1 MMKKTFFTLLLS
13 WPLSLQAFDL
23 YQVSVNLAD
32 TKDALEQQAKTQ
44 AFQEVLVRVSGNKKI
59 VDDPQVA
66 TILTKPSPYIND
78 LSVAQEL
85 GGRVATFNF
94 DEKKIQTLLSQLQ
107 ANYWPLPRQEVLFWL
122 INAEDQSLLWEQS
135 TAEQVILLKKAGV
148 KRGLPVVLPLGD
160 MDDLTTI
167 SARDVWDNF
176 NPIIGKA
183 SERYG
188 ITSWA
193 VVKVFADKIEW
204 SFYPEGLEQG
214 APLQNS
220 AQGVDFSSFE
230 KLIDEIADHYFATS
244 AILLS
249 NTVLEREYLLQI
261 SGITAAAEIFKL
273 ESSLKQMGSVA
284 SAQLRSIQK
293 DEVSFTVKL
302 ASSQSQFT
310 TELALNTDLLAVI
323 DEEPEA
329 TFAVESEAEK
339 TLPLTGD
346 AQANLS
352 LSQVE
357 QELAAMTMPQVS
369 AAQATASPSFD
380 LLAPAPNTGAAAAS
394 AQGVPLTPVDGA
406 VSSASAAAPAAA
418 QNAPEAP
425 PAPTVLRYMWRP

>member
-1 MMKKTFFTLLLS
+1 MKKTFFTLLLS
-13 WPLSLQAFDL
+13 CPLYLQAFDL
-23 YQVSVNLAD
+23 YQVNVNLTD
-32 TKDALEQQAKTQ
+32 SKDALEQQAKTQ

-66 TILTKPSPYIND
+66 KILAQPSPYIND

-85 GGRVATFNF
+85 DGRVATFNF

-122 INAEDQSLLWEQS
+122 INAADQSLLWEQS
-135 TAEQVILLKKAGV
+135 TAEQVMLLKKAGV

-160 MDDLTTI
+160 MDDLTVI

-188 ITSWA
+188 ITSWV

-204 SFYPEGLEQG
+204 SFYPEGLEQS

-230 KLIDEIADHYFATS
+230 KLIEEISDHYFATS

-249 NTVLEREYLLQI
+249 DTAPEREYLLQVL
-261 SGITAAAEIFKL
+261 GITAAAEIFKL

-284 SAQLRSIQK
+284 SAQLRAIQK

-310 TELALNTDLLAVI
+310 TELALNADLLAVI
-323 DEEPEA
+323 DEEPEV
-329 TFAVESEAEK
+329 TFAVESAAEK
-339 TLPLTGD
+339 TLTGD
-346 AQANLS
+346 AQSNLP

-369 AAQATASPSFD
+369 AAQATALPREE
-380 LLAPAPNTGAAAAS
+380 LLALAPNTGAAAAGE
-394 AQGVPLTPVDGA
+394 QGVPEPRPDGTA
-406 VSSASAAAPAAA
+406 SSASTTDPATA
-418 QNAPEAP
+418 QKVSEAP
-425 PAPTVLRYMWRP
+425 PSPTVLRYMWRP

>member
-1 MMKKTFFTLLLS
+1 
-13 WPLSLQAFDL
+13 
-23 YQVSVNLAD
+23 
-32 TKDALEQQAKTQ
+32 
-44 AFQEVLVRVSGNKKI
+44 
-59 VDDPQVA
+59 
-66 TILTKPSPYIND
+66 
-78 LSVAQEL
+78 
-85 GGRVATFNF
+85 
-94 DEKKIQTLLSQLQ
+94 
-107 ANYWPLPRQEVLFWL
+107 
-122 INAEDQSLLWEQS
+122 
-135 TAEQVILLKKAGV
+135 
-148 KRGLPVVLPLGD
+148 
-160 MDDLTTI
+160 
-167 SARDVWDNF
+167 
-176 NPIIGKA
+176 
-183 SERYG
+183 
-188 ITSWA
+188 
-193 VVKVFADKIEW
+193 
-204 SFYPEGLEQG
+204 
-214 APLQNS
+214 
-220 AQGVDFSSFE
+220 
-230 KLIDEIADHYFATS
+230 ATS

-323 DEEPEA
+323 DEEPET

-369 AAQATASPSFD
+369 AAQATASSSFD
-380 LLAPAPNTGAAAAS
+380 LLAPAPNTGAAAAVT
-394 AQGVPLTPVDGA
+394 QGVPLTPVDGA